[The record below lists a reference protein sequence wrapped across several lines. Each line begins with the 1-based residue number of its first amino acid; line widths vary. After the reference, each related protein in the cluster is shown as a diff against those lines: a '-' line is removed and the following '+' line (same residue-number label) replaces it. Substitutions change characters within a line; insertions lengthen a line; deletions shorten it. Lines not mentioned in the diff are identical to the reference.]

1 MKLMKNSLIAL
12 GLSMG
17 MMAFTAPVMAQDEPT
32 TLDELLQQVRE
43 ARTEADQRYR
53 QREQRFIQERDQ
65 QEQRLQD
72 ARDRFA
78 QEEDRQERLSQT
90 FEQNEEELSELNERL
105 QIRMGN
111 LGELFGVVRQVSG
124 DAQGIVRNSIV
135 SAQFP
140 DRGDT
145 VARLSESR
153 ALPSIDQLE
162 NLWFLFQEE
171 MTESG
176 KVVRYPTT
184 IVRAD
189 GTREDVDVV
198 RVGVFNTIYDDL
210 FLRYLPET
218 GQLVELGRQPAGRYR
233 NMASNLYNAEE
244 GTINAMAVDPS
255 RGSLLALLIQTPSLG
270 ERIQQGGLP
279 GYIILALGVIGVLL
293 VIERLIFLTLAG
305 RRIKSQVG
313 TGKANPNNA
322 LGRVMGAY
330 NENKDDDVETLEL
343 KIDEAILKETPALE
357 ARLGA
362 IKIIAAV
369 APLLGL
375 LGTVVGMIRTFQ
387 MITLFGAGD
396 PQLMADGISQALMTT
411 AMGLTVAIPLVLLHA
426 VVAAQSKRLIQI
438 LEEQSTGI
446 IATHADK
453 LK

>member
-1 MKLMKNSLIAL
+1 MNFIKRTLIL
-12 GLSMG
+12 FGLV
-17 MMAFTAPVMAQDEPT
+17 AFAAPAMAQDQQAT

-43 ARTEADQRYR
+43 ARTEAAERHQERERRFIEARDEQQQMLDDARR
-53 QREQRFIQERDQ
+53 AHEREEQRRDRLSRSF
-65 QEQRLQD
+65 EENEEALTELNDRLQV
-72 ARDRFA
+72 
-78 QEEDRQERLSQT
+78 
-90 FEQNEEELSELNERL
+90 
-105 QIRMGN
+105 RMGA

-135 SAQFP
+135 SAQMP
-140 DRGDT
+140 GRGDM
-145 VARLSESR
+145 VARLAETR

-198 RVGVFNTIYDDL
+198 RVGVFNTIYQDK

-218 GQLVELGRQPAGRYR
+218 GQLVELGRQPAGRYQS
-233 NMASNLYNAEE
+233 MAGSLYSAEQ
-244 GTINAMAVDPS
+244 GSITGMAVDPS

-270 ERIQQGGLP
+270 ERIQQGGPP
-279 GYIILALGVIGVLL
+279 GYVIIALGIIGLLL
-293 VIERLIFLTLAG
+293 VLERLIFLTMAG
-305 RRIKSQVG
+305 QRIKAQVG
-313 TGKANPNNA
+313 SGKPNPNNA

-330 NENKDDDVETLEL
+330 AENKDDDVETLEL

-362 IKIIAAV
+362 IKIISAV

-426 VVAAQSKRLIQI
+426 VVAAQSKKLIQI

-446 IATHADK
+446 IASHAEK
-453 LK
+453 QK

>member
-1 MKLMKNSLIAL
+1 MKLMSNSLIVL
-12 GLSMG
+12 GLSLG
-17 MMAFTAPVMAQDEPT
+17 MMAFTAPVMAQDEAS

-43 ARTEADQRYR
+43 ARTEADRRYR
-53 QREQRFIQERDQ
+53 EREQRFIEQRDQ
-65 QEQRLQD
+65 QEDRLQE
-72 ARDRFA
+72 ARDRHA
-78 QEEDRQERLSQT
+78 EEEERQERLSEA
-90 FEQNEEELSELNERL
+90 FEDNEQELSELNDRL
-105 QIRMGN
+105 QVRMGN

-145 VARLSESR
+145 VARLSEAR

-162 NLWFLFQEE
+162 QLWFLFQEE

-176 KVVRYPTT
+176 KVVRYPTS

-233 NMASNLYNAEE
+233 NMASGLYNAEE
-244 GTINAMAVDPS
+244 GTINSMAVDPS

-270 ERIQQGGLP
+270 ERIQDGGVP
-279 GYIILALGVIGVLL
+279 GYIILALGLIGVLL

-305 RRIKSQVG
+305 QRIKAQIG
-313 TGKANPNNA
+313 AGKPNPNNA

-330 NENKDDDVETLEL
+330 AENKDDDVETLEL

-375 LGTVVGMIRTFQ
+375 LGTVIGMIRTFQ

-411 AMGLTVAIPLVLLHA
+411 AMGLSVAIPLVLLHA
-426 VVAAQSKRLIQI
+426 VVAAQSKRLVQI

>member
-1 MKLMKNSLIAL
+1 MNFFKRSLIL
-12 GLSMG
+12 FSL
-17 MMAFTAPVMAQDEPT
+17 MAVAAPVMADNQPT

-43 ARTEADQRYR
+43 ARTEAAQKN
-53 QREQRFIQERDQ
+53 RERERRFIEARNEQQQMLEEARREHEREEARRDRLSRTF
-65 QEQRLQD
+65 EENEGILTELNDRLQ
-72 ARDRFA
+72 
-78 QEEDRQERLSQT
+78 T
-90 FEQNEEELSELNERL
+90 
-105 QIRMGN
+105 RMGT
-111 LGELFGVVRQVSG
+111 LGELSGVVRQMSG

-135 SAQFP
+135 SAQLP
-140 DRGDT
+140 ARGDQ
-145 VARLSESR
+145 VARLAEGR
-153 ALPSIDQLE
+153 ALPSIAQLE
-162 NLWFLFQEE
+162 SLWFLFQEE

-176 KVVRYPTT
+176 KVVKYPST

-198 RVGVFNTIYDDL
+198 RVGVHNTIYNDR

-233 NMASNLYNAEE
+233 SMAQNLYNADS
-244 GTINAMAVDPS
+244 GDIVAMAVDPS

-270 ERIQQGGLP
+270 ERIQQGGAP
-279 GYIILALGVIGVLL
+279 GYVIIALGIIGLLL
-293 VIERLIFLTLAG
+293 VIERLIFLTMAG
-305 RRIKSQVG
+305 QRIKAQVG
-313 TGKANPNNA
+313 TGKPNPNNA

-330 NENKDDDVETLEL
+330 AENKDDDIETLEL

-362 IKIIAAV
+362 IKIISAV

-426 VVAAQSKRLIQI
+426 VVAAQSKRLVQI

-453 LK
+453 KK